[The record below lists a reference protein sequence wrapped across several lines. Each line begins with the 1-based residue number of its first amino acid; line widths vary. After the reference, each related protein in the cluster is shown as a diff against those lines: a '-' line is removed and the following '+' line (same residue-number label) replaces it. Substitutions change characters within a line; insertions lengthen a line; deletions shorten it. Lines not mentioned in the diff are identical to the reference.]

1 METHQTYISSSDEG
15 WKLELIV
22 LSIKIRERVDTSKKD
37 SGIEDVLDNI
47 ECQWLHSTVVFCE
60 IEWRF

>member
-1 METHQTYISSSDEG
+1 
-15 WKLELIV
+15 

>member
-1 METHQTYISSSDEG
+1 LETHQTYISSSDEG

-47 ECQWLHSTVVFCE
+47 ECQ
-60 IEWRF
+60 

>member
-1 METHQTYISSSDEG
+1 LETYQTYISSSDEG

-22 LSIKIRERVDTSKKD
+22 LSSKIRKRVDTCKND

-47 ECQWLHSTVVFCE
+47 VCQWLHPTVLFCE